1 MDDFLGKALNKE
13 LQKIKLS
20 LGYNPIMVIS
30 TDNEN
35 LREFFVKEISELV
48 EVVTDY
54 ESYGYGKQDLINKWS
69 QGNILL
75 MDFERKLA
83 NYAKQSNHLKY
94 YNKEDWHHV
103 YHALIDY
110 RDWFLKYG
118 EHTMVIVCSNQTRI
132 NMCMD
137 AQLRCCIDFFLID
150 NWLAKPEIFYKDI
163 LKQMEDNKNNLLSN

>member
-1 MDDFLGKALNKE
+1 MGEFLDKALNKE
-13 LQKIKLS
+13 LRKIKLS

-30 TDNEN
+30 SDHGK
-35 LREFFVKEISELV
+35 LREFFVKEISKLV

-54 ESYGYGKQDLINKWS
+54 ELSGYGKQDLINKWS
-69 QGNILL
+69 QSNILL
-75 MDFERKLA
+75 MDFEDKLK
-83 NYAKQSNHLKY
+83 NYAIKSNHLKY
-94 YNKEDWHHV
+94 YNEEDWHHV

-110 RDWFLKYG
+110 RDWFRKYG
-118 EHTMVIVCSNQTRI
+118 QHTMVIVCSNQTRI

-163 LKQMEDNKNNLLSN
+163 LSQMEDDKNNLINN